1 MWRVV
6 LAIGAWEIMMMNN
19 PIPYYINEHQSDI
32 RAIKD
37 GWYAMDHEG
46 HLSSGPFSSH
56 DECLKKMSSCAN
68 GR

>member
-1 MWRVV
+1 M
-6 LAIGAWEIMMMNN
+6 INN
-19 PIPYYINEHQSDI
+19 QIPYYINEHQSDI

-56 DECLKKMSSCAN
+56 DECLKKMSRSVAASDSVA
-68 GR
+68 RRQRAM